1 MVSSLAALQAA
12 TEGFT
17 GADLKRLVEDGK
29 AIYAYDKAKQFDL
42 KTPTDY
48 FLKAVEGVRE
58 NKQRFAEA
66 EAQTALKPK
75 GPMAGF
81 SSFVLSKVIEQGREE
96 EPLVIALD
104 PSRLED
110 GVVGEHQPDL
120 GGLADPQEIPQARGR
135 VAGHRRMVR
144 RGAGVS
150 PMRSPALAVRGAS
163 PASHRDVRCARPARR
178 AEREYRLCLTEAQR
192 RRAGAPAARLV
203 RGGVGM
209 GCSVRRMQRELHHGL
224 LGW

>member
-1 MVSSLAALQAA
+1 LESESAGRICVMMTAMNVGNLPPALTRSGRVELWLEMKLPDAEARTVILTQRVAELPEELRKVDMAALQAA

-96 EPLVIALD
+96 E
-104 PSRLED
+104 
-110 GVVGEHQPDL
+110 
-120 GGLADPQEIPQARGR
+120 
-135 VAGHRRMVR
+135 
-144 RGAGVS
+144 
-150 PMRSPALAVRGAS
+150 
-163 PASHRDVRCARPARR
+163 
-178 AEREYRLCLTEAQR
+178 
-192 RRAGAPAARLV
+192 
-203 RGGVGM
+203 
-209 GCSVRRMQRELHHGL
+209 
-224 LGW
+224 